1 MVIALKLLAVFMTK
15 VIAMAME
22 KLLFFMV
29 TKLLVV
35 AHVAEMRLL
44 VVSTLKRRKR
54 FYSGL

>member
-1 MVIALKLLAVFMTK
+1 MKLLAVFMTK
-15 VIAMAME
+15 VIAMAMA